1 MSKKLSVILLFI
13 AAVIVLTIAFK
24 QSTNRESPSVQ
35 TKPVAL
41 THSWQIFNS
50 TSWQVSKLNPSAK
63 QTVIYAD
70 EVFYQN
76 QTKQSRFK
84 NPYIIQDKENTAY
97 TIKSQQGKTLND
109 QIVHLNGNVVIQ
121 TIEKQPDA
129 ENKTL
134 KSEQI
139 SYNTLSETLTSKV
152 YTEIIEPNL
161 TVSGVGFKANMT
173 TGKYRFLSDVKT
185 LYQPQKTESP

>member
-13 AAVIVLTIAFK
+13 AAVIVLIIAFK
-24 QSTNRESPSVQ
+24 QSVNRESPSVQ
-35 TKPVAL
+35 TKPIAL
-41 THSWQIFNS
+41 THSWQIFQS
-50 TSWQVSKLNPSAK
+50 TSWQISKHSPSTK

-84 NPYIIQDKENTAY
+84 NPYIIQDKEDTAY
-97 TIKSQQGKTLND
+97 TIKSLQGETLND
-109 QIVHLNGNVVIQ
+109 QIVHLNGKVVIH
-121 TIEKQPDA
+121 TIEKQPDS

-139 SYNTLSETLTSKV
+139 SYNTLSETLTSRV

-161 TVSGVGFKANMT
+161 TVSGIGFKANMT

-185 LYQPQKTESP
+185 LYQPQKTENP